1 VRKVPAA
8 AAFVL
13 VLAASSVL
21 AAGAAIPGIGTLP
34 AGWSHVQVNVVIK
47 RVPHT
52 VAYDRGRVQ
61 SVTATSLTLRERDG
75 SVWTIAVGP
84 ATKLTIDGKA
94 ATIAQVLPL
103 EQATTMAVDG
113 GAATFVRVQ
122 IPPAL
127 AAALARQARRRARL
141 GQG

>member
-1 VRKVPAA
+1 M
-8 AAFVL
+8 
-13 VLAASSVL
+13 
-21 AAGAAIPGIGTLP
+21 
-34 AGWSHVQVNVVIK
+34 IK
-47 RVPHT
+47 RIPHT

-61 SVTATSLTLRERDG
+61 SVTATSVTLKERDG
-75 SVWTIAVGP
+75 SVWTIGVGP
-84 ATKLTIDGKA
+84 STKVTIDGVA
-94 ATIAQVLPL
+94 ATIAQVRPL

-141 GQG
+141 GGLIATRHTVRGIVALVLGVLGGYFASKAWIEAP

>member
-1 VRKVPAA
+1 MAKFTI
-8 AAFVL
+8 FVL
-13 VLAASSVL
+13 SALVLSGSAALGAS
-21 AAGAAIPGIGTLP
+21 AGIPGIGSLP

-47 RVPHT
+47 RKPHT

-61 SVTATSLTLRERDG
+61 SVGASSVTLKESDG

-84 ATKLTIDGKA
+84 TTKLTINGRTA
-94 ATIAQVLPL
+94 SLAQVRPL

-113 GAATFVRVQ
+113 GAATFVRVR

-127 AAALARQARRRARL
+127 AAAFARQAKRANRR
-141 GQG
+141 